1 MRSIRQSWGDAAP
14 FGGNGVVV
22 VSTENQCSSSKNGG
36 PGRRQRRQRQRRRFC
51 CRCCSSTSELSFIF
65 YGLHL
70 RSDFKQIHVTLYQSW
85 SRILTQ
91 SFSITLQAYVVWP
104 DLANFRHFGKISP
117 FWQNLQSLGIFWG
130 SIWYLAKFLAYFG
143 IFCILLGKFSLMSL
157 GQMLK
162 NNLAIWSHWL
172 QAWIFCPQKCA
183 LLPRGVLKV
192 KNVFCWLPISPKS
205 TNLPRVR
212 H

>member
-22 VSTENQCSSSKNGG
+22 VSTENQFSSSKNGG
-36 PGRRQRRQRQRRRFC
+36 TGRRQRRQRQRRRFC

-70 RSDFKQIHVTLYQSW
+70 RSDFKQIQLYQSW

>member
-22 VSTENQCSSSKNGG
+22 VSTENQFSSSKNGG
-36 PGRRQRRQRQRRRFC
+36 TGRRQRRQRQRRRFC

-117 FWQNLQSLGIFWG
+117 FWQNLAI
-130 SIWYLAKFLAYFG
+130 LAKSSKSWHFLRLYLIFG
-143 IFCILLGKFSLMSL
+143 KIFSLL
-157 GQMLK
+157 WHILYTFGQ
-162 NNLAIWSHWL
+162 
-172 QAWIFCPQKCA
+172 IFI
-183 LLPRGVLKV
+183 
-192 KNVFCWLPISPKS
+192 NVIGPNVEK
-205 TNLPRVR
+205 
-212 H
+212 